1 MSVIA
6 LLNLDVHFSAA
17 LRLSKGVAKG
27 LHGGDVTLGEGA
39 LTSSAPH
46 LPASLRRF
54 IEVVPKAELHVHVE
68 GALEP
73 ELMLALA
80 ARNGLP
86 PPYPSVEAARAAYH
100 FTDLQSFL
108 DLYYFGCSVLRTQLD
123 FYDLAMSYFRRAAAD
138 RVVHAEVFFD
148 PQTHLANGLDW
159 SVFMPGLA
167 RAAEDAAVEL
177 GLSAAY
183 IMCFRK
189 EMSAAS
195 ANDTLSGALPW
206 LGRGRIIGVGL
217 DSSELGNPPAKFAQ
231 VFERAGRLGLQ
242 RVAHAGEEGPPEYV
256 WEALRVLHVR
266 RVDHGVHSL
275 EDAALMAALNAS
287 RVPLTVCPLSNLKL
301 KVYEG
306 QLEKRLTQLVGSG
319 LVITVNS
326 DDAAYFGGYAVANY
340 NYLAQVTGMGV
351 TQVARL
357 AANSFEASFFV
368 GPGSGGEARRTALL
382 GQVAALA
389 ARALEEEEKQET
401 AEKRRWRR

>member
-1 MSVIA
+1 MLCQAARIKA
-6 LLNLDVHFSAA
+6 LDSLTAF
-17 LRLSKGVAKG
+17 
-27 LHGGDVTLGEGA
+27 GGRSELVK
-39 LTSSAPH
+39 PH
-46 LPASLRRF
+46 LPASLKRF
-54 IEVVPKAELHVHVE
+54 IEMVPKAELHVHVE

-100 FTDLQSFL
+100 FADLQSFL
-108 DLYYFGCSVLRTQLD
+108 DLYYAGCGVLRAEKD
-123 FYDLAMSYFRRAAAD
+123 FYDLAMAYFRRAAAD

-148 PQTHLANGLDW
+148 PQTHLGNGLGW
-159 SVFMPGLA
+159 EVFMPGLA
-167 RAAEDAAVEL
+167 RAAEDAAAQL

-183 IMCFRK
+183 IVCFRK

-206 LGRGRIIGVGL
+206 LGRGHVIGVGL
-217 DSSELGNPPAKFAQ
+217 DSSELGNPPAKFAD
-231 VFERAGRLGLQ
+231 VFDRAARLGLQ

-275 EDAALMAALNAS
+275 EDGALMAALNAS
-287 RVPLTVCPLSNLKL
+287 RTPLTVCPLSNLKL

-306 QLEKRLTQLVGSG
+306 QLEARLTQLVGSG
-319 LVITVNS
+319 LVVTVNS

-340 NYLAQVTGMGV
+340 GYLAAAAGLGV
-351 TQVARL
+351 AQVARL
-357 AANSFEASFFV
+357 AANSFEASFFL
-368 GPGSGGEARRTALL
+368 GPGSGGEARRAALL
-382 GQVAALA
+382 QQVAALA
-389 ARALEEEEKQET
+389 ARAVEEEEEE
-401 AEKRRWRR
+401 AEERRRRRRRQ